1 MENIQSLLQGLALSF
16 RKRSEPSPQSAT
28 TNMPPSPES
37 TTVDSVEKLIQPIA
51 AITDIVK
58 ARTPKHEPS
67 YLAESSACIKNHA
80 MKRESPP
87 NVSPAKK
94 RQKTSDDHLPDIDP
108 ADISNIL
115 FDTIGK
121 YIQVLL
127 LNTLLL

>member
-1 MENIQSLLQGLALSF
+1 MENIESLLQGLALSF

-37 TTVDSVEKLIQPIA
+37 TMVDNVEKLIQPIA
-51 AITDIVK
+51 AITDTVK

-67 YLAESSACIKNHA
+67 YLEEPSACIKDHG

-87 NVSPAKK
+87 NTSPAKK
-94 RQKTSDDHLPDIDP
+94 RQKTSDDHLPDINLT
-108 ADISNIL
+108 DISKML

-121 YIQVLL
+121 YI
-127 LNTLLL
+127 